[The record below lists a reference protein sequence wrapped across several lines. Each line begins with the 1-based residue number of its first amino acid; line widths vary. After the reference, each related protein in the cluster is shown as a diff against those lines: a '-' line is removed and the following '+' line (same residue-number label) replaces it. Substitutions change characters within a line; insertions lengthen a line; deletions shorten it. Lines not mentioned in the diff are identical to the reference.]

1 MYYIT
6 HSGIK
11 GMHWG
16 VRRFQ
21 NEDGSL
27 TAAGRA
33 RYGDGGAPN
42 GSSGGTGGTSNRKA
56 KVKKALKIAAGV
68 AVAAGAAYGAYR
80 LSKHPAVAAALQ
92 RGVNTLNNTINS
104 ARNRLTKNNINSLPS
119 NSEMRDIVAYN
130 NRIGMR
136 TLSPNGTSFNGRT
149 SQKSEARSG
158 SLLRELASAG
168 RRPFTRR
175 GIWGDESIAV
185 QRRTKRRSDISP
197 YMSRTWKGRTR
208 RGENLDAIDTGSI
221 NAAIRRAHNGFY
233 TEGDFRRDNPW
244 DDYRYRYGSN
254 PRRRR

>member
-1 MYYIT
+1 MYYIS

-42 GSSGGTGGTSNRKA
+42 GSSGGTGGSSSRKA

-80 LSKHPAVAAALQ
+80 LSKHPAVAAAMK
-92 RGVNTLNNTINS
+92 RGVNTINS
-104 ARNRLTKNNINSLPS
+104 VRNRLTKNNINSLPS

-136 TLSPNGTSFNGRT
+136 TLSPSGTSFNGRA
-149 SQKSEARSG
+149 SQKSGANSG
-158 SLLRELASAG
+158 SLLRELASSG
-168 RRPFTRR
+168 RRPFTR
-175 GIWGDESIAV
+175 GGVWGDESIAV

-208 RGENLDAIDTGSI
+208 RGENLDAINTGSI
-221 NAAIRRAHNGFY
+221 DASIRRARNGFNTY
-233 TEGDFRRDNPW
+233 GDFNRDNPW
-244 DDYRYRYGSN
+244 DDYRYRYGSI

>member
-1 MYYIT
+1 MAAYIVS

-42 GSSGGTGGTSNRKA
+42 GSSGGTDGTSSRKA
-56 KVKKALKIAAGV
+56 KVKKALKVAAGV

-80 LSKHPAVAAALQ
+80 LSKHPAVAAAMQ
-92 RGVNTLNNTINS
+92 RGVNTINS
-104 ARNRLTKNNINSLPS
+104 VRNRLTKNNINSLPS

-136 TLSPNGTSFNGRT
+136 TLSPSGTSFNGRT
-149 SQKSEARSG
+149 SQKAGTSRR
-158 SLLRELASAG
+158 SLLREVAPSGSRAFTG
-168 RRPFTRR
+168 R
-175 GIWGDESIAV
+175 GVWGDESIAV
-185 QRRTKRRSDISP
+185 QRRTKRNSQISP

-208 RGENLDAIDTGSI
+208 RGENLDMIDTGSI
-221 NAAIRRAHNGFY
+221 NAAARRARNGFY
-233 TEGDFRRDNPW
+233 TDGDFNRDNPW